1 MVAIVTN
8 SMLFVPVGEIYPPA
22 IKPLVEEFTAD
33 DATCIY
39 GLVIDPSL
47 KDELMVTIVATGVNQ
62 KSPKLAID
70 NKPRASIKLSPV
82 GLDKD
87 LTLSLIHI

>member
-1 MVAIVTN
+1 MGDFTEVSEV
-8 SMLFVPVGEIYPPA
+8 
-22 IKPLVEEFTAD
+22 VEEFTAD

-62 KSPKLAID
+62 KSPKLW
-70 NKPRASIKLSPV
+70 RF
-82 GLDKD
+82 
-87 LTLSLIHI
+87 LINSCCNYRNH